1 MLGRYTT
8 SAARIIEVKTAPALP
23 DGVKPLAAVDVE
35 NSVIAN
41 AGARPWERDE
51 TDWRVIA
58 DTIEGRGKIIDSE
71 QEVGG
76 YPVQLASHREFNP
89 ADWDMRYMT
98 PKVAPTYKA
107 IH

>member
-1 MLGRYTT
+1 
-8 SAARIIEVKTAPALP
+8 
-23 DGVKPLAAVDVE
+23 VKPLAAVDVE
-35 NSVIAN
+35 SSVIAN

-51 TDWRVIA
+51 VDWRVIA

-76 YPVQLASHREFNP
+76 YPVQLATFEPFDPNE
-89 ADWDMRYMT
+89 WDMRYMT

>member
-1 MLGRYTT
+1 
-8 SAARIIEVKTAPALP
+8 
-23 DGVKPLAAVDVE
+23 VDVE

-51 TDWRVIA
+51 VDWRVIA

-76 YPVQLASHREFNP
+76 YPVQLATFKTFDPNE
-89 ADWDMRYMT
+89 WDMRYMT